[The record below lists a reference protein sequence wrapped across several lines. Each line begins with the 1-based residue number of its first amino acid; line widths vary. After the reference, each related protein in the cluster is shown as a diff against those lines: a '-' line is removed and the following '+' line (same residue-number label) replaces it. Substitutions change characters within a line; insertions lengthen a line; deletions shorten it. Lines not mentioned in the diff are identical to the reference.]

1 MDRWKSSR
9 RMETLVV
16 VAKFAARFGCYATSG
31 SDGTMMGEPPADGI
45 KLHIGGW
52 EQREGWKIL
61 DAIPGP
67 IVDYVGNCTD
77 LTFLNDESCGE
88 VYASHVFEHLG
99 YNGELQGAL
108 QGIYRVLKP
117 GGRLRASVPDLET
130 LCKIYV
136 HPNITPQG
144 RFHIMRMMFGGRTTP
159 YDIHYTG
166 LDMTMLGTLLH
177 DAGFREI
184 ERVEKFG
191 VFQDTSELRFSDTPI
206 SLNMIAR
213 KPF

>member
-1 MDRWKSSR
+1 MKMIS
-9 RMETLVV
+9 
-16 VAKFAARFGCYATSG
+16 
-31 SDGTMMGEPPADGI
+31 EPPADGI

-67 IVDYVGNCTD
+67 IVDYVGNCTE
-77 LTFLNDESCGE
+77 LTFLDDESCCE

-99 YNGELQGAL
+99 YNGELQTAL
-108 QGIYRVLKP
+108 KGVYRVLKP

-159 YDIHYTG
+159 YDIHYSG
-166 LDMTMLGTLLH
+166 LDMTLLGTLLYE
-177 DAGFREI
+177 AGFREI

-191 VFQDTSELRFSDTPI
+191 LFRDTSELRFSDTLI

-213 KPF
+213 KPI